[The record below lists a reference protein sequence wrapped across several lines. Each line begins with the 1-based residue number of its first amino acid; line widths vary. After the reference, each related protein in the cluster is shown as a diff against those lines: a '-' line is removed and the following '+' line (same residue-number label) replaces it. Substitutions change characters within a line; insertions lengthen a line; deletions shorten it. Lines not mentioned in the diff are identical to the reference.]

1 MGGRGIDHISHLV
14 HLLSCLACIAH
25 GIYIRYNMRKR
36 TKVVSVFA
44 LFLLSGTAGTQKYVS
59 SQITSRVEREM
70 PKASGVRASIPL
82 ADLPSNIASDSIKS
96 VIVDIDSYFLKENN
110 TNTSLKI
117 TAKNISKSKP
127 TLIGSLDVTAT
138 IPESTLVESAEFN
151 NPRIVGDT
159 LQVSVGPGGAG
170 TAVLIP
176 RYSNNELYFEIQSI
190 SFMDREIPAS
200 SLPSDLQSQI
210 KTRSQRS
217 LAPPKGLKVQSV
229 SLSSKGLSL
238 NMLGSNVQLANLGSA
253 L

>member
-1 MGGRGIDHISHLV
+1 MK
-14 HLLSCLACIAH
+14 
-25 GIYIRYNMRKR
+25 KR
-36 TKVVSVFA
+36 TITTSVFA
-44 LFLLSGTAGTQKYVS
+44 LFLLSGTVGTQKYIS

-82 ADLPSNIASDSIKS
+82 ADVPSNIASDSIKR

-110 TNTSLKI
+110 TKTSLKI

-138 IPESTLVESAEFN
+138 IPEATIIKSSEFN
-151 NPRIVGDT
+151 DARIVGDT

-170 TAVLIP
+170 TAILNP
-176 RYSNNELYFEIQSI
+176 RYSNNQLYFEIQSV
-190 SFMDREIPAS
+190 SFMGREIPAS
-200 SLPSDLQSQI
+200 SLPSDIQSQV
-210 KTRSQRS
+210 KSRSQRS
-217 LAPPKGLKVQSV
+217 LAPPEGLEVQSV

-238 NMLGSNVQLANLGSA
+238 RMLGSNVKLANLGSA